1 MSISTFALYV
11 FFSVLMTRR
20 HPRSTRTDTLFPYT
34 TLFRSPAALT
44 AVHHQRPLA
53 HRDAGQAARR
63 DRDALRRHQHEGAQ
77 VDMARGEAGLGEDR
91 HGRERQRRLRDII
104 AGIGLQLGAEGGD
117 LLLARGRADKQDR
130 KSTRLNSSRSCASR
144 LPSTA

>member
-1 MSISTFALYV
+1 MS
-11 FFSVLMTRR
+11 RR
-20 HPRSTRTDTLFPYT
+20 PPRSTRTDTLFPYT
-34 TLFRSPAALT
+34 TLFRSWGNFAPPPSILQHPRILRPAALT

-91 HGRERQRRLRDII
+91 HGRERKRRLRDRP
-104 AGIGLQLGAEGGD
+104 EERRGGKEWVSKGSVWWTV
-117 LLLARGRADKQDR
+117 GR
-130 KSTRLNSSRSCASR
+130 
-144 LPSTA
+144 